1 MAGEFDLSDKPG
13 HGYYER
19 GRLIGIGVMTGII
32 WANDGTPNNVLERLL
47 YDSIEDWAADI
58 QDEYPQEEIVW
69 ALDEPAFPKRKAKR

>member
-1 MAGEFDLSDKPG
+1 
-13 HGYYER
+13 
-19 GRLIGIGVMTGII
+19 MTGII